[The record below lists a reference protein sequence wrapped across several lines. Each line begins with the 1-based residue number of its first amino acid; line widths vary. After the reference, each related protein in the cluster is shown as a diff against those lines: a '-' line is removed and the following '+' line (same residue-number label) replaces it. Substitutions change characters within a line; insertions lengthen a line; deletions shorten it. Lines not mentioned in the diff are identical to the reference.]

1 MSNVKESTLMQ
12 MIVAQ
17 IILNNAKEQFPYQT
31 LISSLLIKFK
41 FVLKLNLLFLELN
54 TVLLMLKPS

>member
-1 MSNVKESTLMQ
+1 MQ